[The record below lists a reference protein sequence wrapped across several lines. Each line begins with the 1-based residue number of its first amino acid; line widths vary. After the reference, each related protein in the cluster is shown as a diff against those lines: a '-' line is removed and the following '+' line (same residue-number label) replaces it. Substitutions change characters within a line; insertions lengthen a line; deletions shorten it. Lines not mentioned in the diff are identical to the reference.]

1 MSIFD
6 TITRMENDTNKVNF
20 DHGRNKL
27 GTDQLDKASFLQLL
41 MAQLKYQDPTE
52 PVDNQQFIQQQAMF
66 TQIDSLNKLNDTLT
80 ASTQITQASAM
91 VGKYVQVSYMQEGY
105 TEPTVKTGQ
114 VTGVVIQNGAIGLR
128 LAGHDTTYA
137 LNAVTGI
144 YQNNPTPPTTGS

>member
-1 MSIFD
+1 
-6 TITRMENDTNKVNF
+6 MENDTNKVNF

-91 VGKYVQVSYMQEGY
+91 VGKYVQVSYMEEGH
-105 TEPTVKTGQ
+105 TEPTLKTGQ
-114 VTGVVIQNGAIGLR
+114 VSGVVIQNGAVGIRMTGS
-128 LAGHDTTYA
+128 DTTYA
-137 LNAVTGI
+137 LSAITGI
-144 YQNNPTPPTTGS
+144 YANNPAAGT